1 MENKRVVLVTGASRG
16 IGAETAV
23 LLASRGYRVAVNY
36 MASPGRANEVVQRI
50 EQAGGEAW
58 AIQADV
64 RSAPQVERLV
74 GEIAKKWGTVDV
86 LVNNAS
92 MSFAVKPFREMAWDE
107 FSQKLNDE
115 MGAAFIL
122 TKTVATHMVKNG
134 YGRIVYIASGL
145 ARRPTVGMI
154 AHGTAKAALVQFA
167 RFIAQE
173 FGPQGITANV
183 ISPGLVDTEATAGV
197 SPQLRERAATLTPLG
212 RIASA
217 QDVAGAIAMVVGD
230 DARFITG
237 AYVPVNGGNAM
248 D

>member
-1 MENKRVVLVTGASRG
+1 MEDRRVALVTGASRG

-23 LLASRGYRVAVNY
+23 LLASRGYRVVVNY
-36 MASPGRANEVVQRI
+36 MASPGRANEVVARI
-50 EQAGGEAW
+50 QQSGGETLAL
-58 AIQADV
+58 QGDV
-64 RSAPQVERLV
+64 RSASQVEHLV
-74 GEIAKKWGTVDV
+74 EETVKKWGTVDV

-92 MSFAVKPFREMAWDE
+92 MSFVVKPFRDMVWDE

-115 MGAAFIL
+115 MAAAFIL
-122 TKTVATHMVKNG
+122 TKAVAPHMAKHG
-134 YGRIVYIASGL
+134 YGRIVYVASGL
-145 ARRPTVGMI
+145 ARRPAAGMI

-173 FGPQGITANV
+173 YGPHGITANV
-183 ISPGLVDTEATAGV
+183 VAPGLVDTEATADMP
-197 SPQLRERAATLTPLG
+197 PQLRERAATLTPLG

-217 QDVAGAIAMVVGD
+217 QDVAGAIAMYVGD

-237 AYVPVNGGNAM
+237 AYVPVNGGNSM

>member
-1 MENKRVVLVTGASRG
+1 MENQRVVLVTGASRG

-36 MASPGRANEVVQRI
+36 MASPARANEVVARI
-50 EQAGGEAW
+50 EQAGGEAL
-58 AIQADV
+58 ALQADV

-74 GEIAKKWGTVDV
+74 GEVAEKWGTVDA
-86 LVNNAS
+86 LVNNAN
-92 MSFAVKPFREMAWDE
+92 MSFAVKPFREMVWDE

-115 MGAAFIL
+115 MAAAFIL
-122 TKTVATHMVKNG
+122 TKAVTPHMVKNR
-134 YGRIVYIASGL
+134 YGRIVYVASGL
-145 ARRPTVGMI
+145 ARRPAVGMI

-173 FGPQGITANV
+173 YGPHGITANV
-183 ISPGLVDTEATAGV
+183 ISPGLVDTEATADM
-197 SPQLRERAATLTPLG
+197 PQQRRESAAALTPLG
-212 RIASA
+212 RIAGA
-217 QDVAGAIAMVVGD
+217 RDVAGAIAMVVGD